1 MKKVISILASI
12 ILITSF
18 VGLADAANVPDWVKN
33 NAGWW
38 ADGQIDDQAFV
49 SGMQFLI
56 EEGIITVSSTT
67 RSAST
72 SDSIPD
78 WVKNNAGWW
87 ADDAISENDFLNGIQ
102 YLIKMG
108 IMQVSASSVGN
119 DMSQPSQYQPQ
130 EDQTPKSTSQSGD
143 KTLDELLLVCQK
155 EENARL
161 VRD

>member
-1 MKKVISILASI
+1 MASI

-56 EEGIITVSSTT
+56 EEGIITVPSTT

-87 ADDAISENDFLNGIQ
+87 ADDAISEKDFLNGCLL
-102 YLIKMG
+102 YT
-108 IMQVSASSVGN
+108 S
-119 DMSQPSQYQPQ
+119 PSP
-130 EDQTPKSTSQSGD
+130 
-143 KTLDELLLVCQK
+143 
-155 EENARL
+155 
-161 VRD
+161 RDRG